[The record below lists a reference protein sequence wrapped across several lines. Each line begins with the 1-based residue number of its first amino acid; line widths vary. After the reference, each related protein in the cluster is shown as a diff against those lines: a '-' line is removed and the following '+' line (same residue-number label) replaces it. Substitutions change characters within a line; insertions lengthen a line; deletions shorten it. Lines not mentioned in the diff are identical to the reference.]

1 MVFSPCTKELENF
14 AARCV
19 VLLLYL
25 QCVQKKKRP
34 AVVLRF
40 HVFQLI
46 ESGYLIC

>member
-25 QCVQKKKRP
+25 QCVQKKKG
-34 AVVLRF
+34 LRLCCGF
-40 HVFQLI
+40 MF
-46 ESGYLIC
+46 SN